1 LEYAQFIKKRKGRR
15 LREIVKKVIF
25 GKNIEEKEISTS
37 LLERQN
43 LTFRH
48 DNNRVSRKIIGFSK
62 KVECLISRMML
73 YCTHF
78 YCCIEHSGLAY
89 EDERGIKCKNTPE
102 REAKITESKLKLR
115 D

>member
-1 LEYAQFIKKRKGRR
+1 
-15 LREIVKKVIF
+15 
-25 GKNIEEKEISTS
+25 
-37 LLERQN
+37 
-43 LTFRH
+43 
-48 DNNRVSRKIIGFSK
+48 
-62 KVECLISRMML
+62 MML